1 MVPFPYVQQHQ
12 FYICK
17 HMSYVLVHQAIL
29 HLPREIDLVFK
40 EEYFTC
46 VAIGLEKALEQFEEN
61 DLS

>member
-1 MVPFPYVQQHQ
+1 
-12 FYICK
+12 
-17 HMSYVLVHQAIL
+17 MSYVLVHQAIL